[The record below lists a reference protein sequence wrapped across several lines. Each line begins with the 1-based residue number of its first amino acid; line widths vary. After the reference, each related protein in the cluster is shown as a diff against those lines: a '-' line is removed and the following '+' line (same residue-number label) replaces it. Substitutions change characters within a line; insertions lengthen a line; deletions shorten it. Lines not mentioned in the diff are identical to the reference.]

1 MNEARGDHEAGVDLG
16 SEGVKRGWGE
26 GGESECVLEYWC
38 ALRAGDFPSCSL
50 TESD

>member
-26 GGESECVLEYWC
+26 GGESECFKVLVCIKSW
-38 ALRAGDFPSCSL
+38 GFPFMFL
-50 TESD
+50 N